1 MGNEG
6 TYGLTEAAE
15 RVGMS
20 TLALVQLVTR
30 RRLPCVVEGGRIRI
44 ERALI
49 DSFVTPTDYVPVAQ
63 EAREQGALSLS
74 EAIERLGANEDDF
87 ARALLDRRIPHV
99 LIQGVV
105 HVPEAALEEYRLR
118 AS

>member
-1 MGNEG
+1 MGSED

-30 RRLPCVVEGGRIRI
+30 RLLPCVVEHGRIRI
-44 ERALI
+44 ERAVI
-49 DSFVTPTDYVPVAQ
+49 DSFVAPADYVPVAD
-63 EAREQGALSLS
+63 EARQLGALSLG
-74 EAIERLGANEDDF
+74 EAIERLGGNEDEF
-87 ARALLDRRIPHV
+87 ARALLDRRIPHM

-105 HVPEAALEEYRLR
+105 HIPEAALEEYRRR